1 MITLG
6 VAENIKILRNR
17 YGLDQQ
23 DLADIA
29 GVTNKAVSAWE
40 TGKKEPRM
48 GSIQKIANRFN
59 LKISNLIED
68 GGMEMVAE
76 EKASYTVN
84 SKEEDWTEEELEELE
99 RFKEFLRSKR
109 N

>member
-1 MITLG
+1 MG

-76 EKASYTVN
+76 EKAIYTVN

-109 N
+109 S